1 MAPLTMHPNRMDA
14 SDLAEMLDFLEVAM
28 RLHGFFN
35 TLK

>member
-14 SDLAEMLDFLEVAM
+14 SDLAEMLDFAEATM
-28 RLHGFFN
+28 RLYGFFN